1 MKKIISTLLVAF
13 ITIGAF
19 AQKCKF
25 DIDKK
30 DAFTGKQTK
39 GISAVLNK
47 SWMVGFNR
55 SDNAYTIGLLMEF
68 PGAKRDVLS
77 KGDTLML
84 ALDGASPIVLTA
96 IESATPTARVVD
108 NYGGI
113 LSSYHVQYAISAEQ
127 MKVLAQKKC
136 TAARVYFGATYFS
149 LDVPEKNGQK
159 VIEAANCITQ

>member
-1 MKKIISTLLVAF
+1 MKKIITTLLVAF

-55 SDNAYTIGLLMEF
+55 SDNAYTLGLLMEF

-84 ALDGASPIVLTA
+84 ALDGAPPIVLTA
-96 IESATPTARVVD
+96 IEGASPNARVVD

-113 LSSYHVQYAISAEQ
+113 LSSYHVQYAISPEQ
-127 MKVLAQKKC
+127 MKMIAQKKC
-136 TAARVYFGATYFS
+136 TAARVYFGVTYFS
-149 LDVPEKNGQK
+149 VDVPDKNGLK
-159 VIEAANCITQ
+159 IVDAANCIMQ